1 MGYFDVSRK
10 DMVLFTPWNKSFI
23 HQAVS
28 PVPSLG
34 MNVTIFAFRKCAE
47 NQYNLGNI
55 PPS

>member
-1 MGYFDVSRK
+1 VGYFDVSRK

-23 HQAVS
+23 DHAVS

-47 NQYNLGNI
+47 NQYNFGNI